1 MNALIHWFLTSTGK
15 GAEWLFVW
23 SWQASV
29 LLVLVWLGLKLFRA
43 KSPAIRHQVW
53 LLALVVVVA
62 LPICAWLVER
72 LPLSQPEPRPAARIL
87 SYAVEIPKIIITPSP
102 EAVAQT
108 SPVATQVRASAKLR
122 FLSLLFVAW
131 LIGAAVVLLRIVKQ
145 YVRLRTVRMNAR
157 PVTFGDLDCGDFK
170 IGRTSISLSP
180 DIESPLTFSIFHPM
194 ILIPADIAGWT
205 EVEERRAIIRHE
217 LAHVERRDTLV
228 NLFLNAL
235 SVLFFFHPMVRYTCR
250 QLRLER
256 EMACDDRVISSG
268 SDAVTY
274 AEGLLKVAEHSISS
288 SWSPSSVHGLALI
301 SAKHILERRIEMIL
315 NKDRARVIALRWKYL
330 ILPVTLIALVAWLL
344 LPSRLTKARA
354 CATGR

>member
-1 MNALIHWFLTSTGK
+1 
-15 GAEWLFVW
+15 
-23 SWQASV
+23 
-29 LLVLVWLGLKLFRA
+29 
-43 KSPAIRHQVW
+43 
-53 LLALVVVVA
+53 
-62 LPICAWLVER
+62 
-72 LPLSQPEPRPAARIL
+72 
-87 SYAVEIPKIIITPSP
+87 
-102 EAVAQT
+102 
-108 SPVATQVRASAKLR
+108 
-122 FLSLLFVAW
+122 
-131 LIGAAVVLLRIVKQ
+131 
-145 YVRLRTVRMNAR
+145 
-157 PVTFGDLDCGDFK
+157 
-170 IGRTSISLSP
+170 
-180 DIESPLTFSIFHPM
+180 
-194 ILIPADIAGWT
+194 IAGWT

-344 LPSRLTKARA
+344 LPSRLTKPGLAQQVASDALGELAAKYMGDSKNFDDLVEMALTNPDPEMRRKA
-354 CATGR
+354 VLRLHILEGDGSTAALVKLYNKSNDPMIRGMVIHSLGLRGANEQLAVIAQVEQSPEFRQMANAEIKRLKENTLD